1 MADNVAITA
10 GSGTTIAADDVGS
23 ALHQRVK
30 LSLGADG
37 SATDALGGAGAVA
50 AGVQRV
56 TLASDD
62 PAVASLSVID
72 DWDSNDACKITT
84 RGKYVDVTLGS
95 LETSALAD
103 GDVMC
108 STTEVTGAF
117 SVNDGTGVIQSIQV
131 LDEDDEGAP
140 FDLVFLS
147 ANQSLGTANSAP
159 SISDANA
166 RDILG
171 RVRVNSSDFI
181 DIGGCRIAT
190 LTGIGLGV
198 KAGSGVDDMWV
209 SAICRAAAGVT
220 YTAGTDLKLR
230 IYIAND

>member
-37 SATDALGGAGAVA
+37 SATDALGGAGAVD

-62 PAVASLSVID
+62 PAVASLSVLD

-131 LDEDDEGAP
+131 LDEDDEGIA

-171 RVRVNSSDFI
+171 RVRVNASDYI
-181 DIGGCRIAT
+181 DIGGAKMAT

-198 KAGSGVDDMWV
+198 KSGSGVDDMWV
-209 SAICRAAAGVT
+209 GAIARAAVT
-220 YTAGTDLKLR
+220 YTAATDLKLR

>member
-10 GSGTTIAADDVGS
+10 GTGTNIAADDVGGVMY
-23 ALHQRVK
+23 QRVK
-30 LSLGADG
+30 PAIGADG
-37 SATDALGGAGAVA
+37 SATDISSAN
-50 AGVQRV
+50 
-56 TLASDD
+56 
-62 PAVASLSVID
+62 PMP
-72 DWDSNDACKITT
+72 ITT
-84 RGKYVDVTLGS
+84 RGKYVDVTLSS

-117 SVNDGTGVIQSIQV
+117 SANDGTGVIQSIQV

-190 LTGIGLGV
+190 LTGVGLGV

-209 SAICRAAAGVT
+209 SAVCRAAAGVT

-230 IYIAND
+230 IYVAND